1 MATNKRCHEGRCT
14 SCALCKRSNP
24 KYQHLVHMEGTEH
37 EWLEKNEPSLSQT
50 ACICLPCIKQ
60 IKRNVNNP
68 GFSPRWCTKAPKPV
82 PKCNIDNCQ
91 HSIYRN
97 TNLVSV
103 TELQQILG
111 ENVTA
116 FMIECYSESSPSAPT
131 PPASIGLCQEH
142 YQKMYAHL
150 HKTDSCDSCGGKARK
165 GESYSRHC
173 PAPHIINN
181 YLNHISGES
190 RTLTSSS
197 KLCYTCYKYFSGIVK
212 ELQNETIQPQTTKKG
227 NTDSVIS
234 YLLQRIQDIE
244 ETGEDITKDDVF
256 ELAL

>member
-1 MATNKRCHEGRCT
+1 MH
-14 SCALCKRSNP
+14 
-24 KYQHLVHMEGTEH
+24 Q
-37 EWLEKNEPSLSQT
+37 
-50 ACICLPCIKQ
+50 LPQ
-60 IKRNVNNP
+60 LP
-68 GFSPRWCTKAPKPV
+68 
-82 PKCNIDNCQ
+82 
-91 HSIYRN
+91 
-97 TNLVSV
+97 L
-103 TELQQILG
+103 
-111 ENVTA
+111 
-116 FMIECYSESSPSAPT
+116 
-131 PPASIGLCQEH
+131 GLCQEH

-256 ELAL
+256 ELALCKTAQKLALAMKPMKQCFYRHYTEYSIQSLSTGYSNLHRWNQSQSKRFQEHGGSWLDLILALVRS